1 MIFARFLL
9 PTLVLPT
16 VLAALA
22 APTLPA
28 TAQAQGQAPAAQE
41 PPCMKEFTVLRD
53 ETGKRAAAIR
63 AASERKA
70 SPQEACGLFRNMVTA
85 EAKFVKF
92 AVDNGPWCGIPPQ
105 IIKQLQTNHQQT
117 LKVRTQVCKVAAQ
130 GPARPA
136 GPSLSDALGTPSTS
150 SSNVRTG
157 RGGTFDT
164 LTGSPLGGGR

>member
-1 MIFARFLL
+1 MTLARLLL
-9 PTLVLPT
+9 PTLLLALLPVAT
-16 VLAALA
+16 
-22 APTLPA
+22 PA
-28 TAQAQGQAPAAQE
+28 RAQAPAAQEPAAQE
-41 PPCMKEFTVLRD
+41 PPCMKEFTALRD

-70 SPQEACGLFRNMVTA
+70 PPQEACGLFKNMVSA

-105 IIKQLQTNHQQT
+105 IIKQMQDNHKQT
-117 LKVRTQVCKVAAQ
+117 LTIRTQVCKVAAQ

-136 GPSLSDALGTPSTS
+136 GPSLSDALGTPTTS

-157 RGGTFDT
+157 HGGTFDT
-164 LTGSPLGGGR
+164 LTGTPLGGGR

>member
-1 MIFARFLL
+1 MTLARILL
-9 PTLVLPT
+9 PTLLFALLP
-16 VLAALA
+16 V
-22 APTLPA
+22 PTPV
-28 TAQAQGQAPAAQE
+28 QAQAPAAQE

-70 SPQEACGLFRNMVTA
+70 SPQEACGLFKNMVTA

-92 AVDNGPWCGIPPQ
+92 AVDNGPWCGIPPE
-105 IIKQLQTNHQQT
+105 ILKQLQDNHKQT
-117 LKVRTQVCKVAAQ
+117 LSVRTQVCKVAAQ

-136 GPSLSDALGTPSTS
+136 GPSLSEALGAPSTS

-157 RGGTFDT
+157 HGGTFDT
-164 LTGSPLGGGR
+164 LTGTPLGGGR